1 MTGPMTAPH
10 RIDVHIDAPFRHR
23 ADPALLADAIRH
35 TLDSRR
41 LRAPRAVALR
51 LADTRTVRRLNARYL
66 GLDEP
71 TDVLAF
77 NTDIPGLRDPH
88 GVAELG
94 ALIIA
99 VPVAARGARARAV
112 PLADELCLLAVHGAL
127 HLLGFDHETPP
138 EDAAM
143 RRMERR
149 ALTRLGRPGAARPP
163 LP

>member
-1 MTGPMTAPH
+1 MPPPH
-10 RIDVHIDAPFRHR
+10 RIDVHIDRPFRHR
-23 ADPALLADAIRH
+23 ADPALLADAVRY

-41 LRAPRAVALR
+41 LRRP
-51 LADTRTVRRLNARYL
+51 RYL

-77 NTDIPGLRDPH
+77 NTDIPGLLDPD

-127 HLLGFDHETPP
+127 HLLGFDHETPS

-149 ALTRLGRPGAARPP
+149 ALVGLGRPGAARP
-163 LP
+163 LL

>member
-1 MTGPMTAPH
+1 MAPPH
-10 RIDVHIDAPFRHR
+10 RIDVHIDPAFRHR
-23 ADPALLADAIRH
+23 ADAELLADAVRH

-41 LRAPRAVALR
+41 LRRPRAVSLR

-77 NTDIPGLRDPH
+77 NTDIPGLHDPS

-99 VPVAARGARARAV
+99 VPVAARGARARGV
-112 PLADELCLLAVHGAL
+112 PLADELSLLAVHGVLAPARLRPRDAVGGHRHASRGASGAGTAGPSRRRPAAAL
-127 HLLGFDHETPP
+127 EV
-138 EDAAM
+138 A
-143 RRMERR
+143 
-149 ALTRLGRPGAARPP
+149 
-163 LP
+163 

>member
-1 MTGPMTAPH
+1 MPPPH
-10 RIDVHIDAPFRHR
+10 RIDVHIDRAFRHR
-23 ADPALLADAIRH
+23 ADADLLADAVRH

-41 LRAPRAVALR
+41 LRRPRAVSLR

-77 NTDIPGLRDPH
+77 NTDIPGLRDPS

-112 PLADELCLLAVHGAL
+112 PLADELCLLAVHGVL
-127 HLLGFDHETPP
+127 HLLGFDHETPS

-149 ALTRLGRPGAARPP
+149 ALVRLGRPGAARPLTDDP
-163 LP
+163 N